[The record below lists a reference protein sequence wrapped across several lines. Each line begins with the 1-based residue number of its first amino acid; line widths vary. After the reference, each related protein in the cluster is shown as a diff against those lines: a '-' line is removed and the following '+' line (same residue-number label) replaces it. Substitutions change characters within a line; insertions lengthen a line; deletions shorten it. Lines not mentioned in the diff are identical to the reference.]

1 MIELD
6 EAWEQ
11 FDVLLSQDLHELA
24 YLSPVEEERQEI
36 QIGQAASHISSA
48 AQMDHLVLSI

>member
-36 QIGQAASHISSA
+36 QIGQAAPHISSA
-48 AQMDHLVLSI
+48 AQMGHLVLSI

>member
-24 YLSPVEEERQEI
+24 YLLPVEEERQGI

-48 AQMDHLVLSI
+48 AQMGHLVLSI